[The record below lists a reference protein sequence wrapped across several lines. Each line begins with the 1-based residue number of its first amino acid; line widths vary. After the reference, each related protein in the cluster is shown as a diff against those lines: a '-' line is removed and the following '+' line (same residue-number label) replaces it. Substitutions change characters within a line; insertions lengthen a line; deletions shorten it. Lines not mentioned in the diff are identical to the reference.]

1 MLPDLWIPFVAAGLA
16 EMGDKPQLSV
26 FLLSSKTEKRLQ
38 LFLGVALAFLTV
50 DGFGVA
56 LGSWIT
62 NKIPLSAMKA
72 ASGIMFLAFGVL
84 TLKDWKIGEKPW
96 MDSFN
101 PSSKPFIGGYALIF
115 MAEWGDKTQV
125 ASALFATRYEALM
138 VLMSVMTALII
149 LSGISIYLGKLV
161 LEKVD
166 RRLMKKASGIAFMM
180 IGFLSFFS

>member
-1 MLPDLWIPFVAAGLA
+1 
-16 EMGDKPQLSV
+16 
-26 FLLSSKTEKRLQ
+26 
-38 LFLGVALAFLTV
+38 
-50 DGFGVA
+50 
-56 LGSWIT
+56 
-62 NKIPLSAMKA
+62 
-72 ASGIMFLAFGVL
+72 MFLAFGVL
-84 TLKDWKIGEKPW
+84 TLKDWKIVEKPW

-101 PSSKPFIGGYALIF
+101 PSSNPFIGGYALIF

-166 RRLMKKASGIAFMM
+166 RRLMKKASGIMFMM